1 MPDPF
6 MDTDHK
12 SPAGVIDTPSDGSL
26 ECGTALMKD
35 PHATKVTLENVARAA
50 GVSRATA
57 SRALTASPRVSD
69 DARRAVER
77 AARRLGYVPNQAGR
91 ALATG
96 RSDSVAL
103 VVFEPTT
110 LLFGDPFFPRL
121 IRGLNDVLAER
132 DLQLMLLA
140 PQTGADVDRLE
151 RYVAAG
157 HADGVL
163 LVSLPGT
170 HPLPGRL
177 AGRGIPVVIG
187 GRPSE
192 PERFSHVDVDNVSGA
207 AHAVAHLAAG
217 GRRAI
222 ATITGR
228 QDVPAGQDRLRG
240 YRQGLETAGLPLD
253 EGLVEAGDFTRDGGA
268 RAMRFL
274 LLKRPMLDA
283 VFVASDL
290 MAAGALQ
297 VLSEAGRR
305 VPEDVAIVGYDDDP
319 LAASLQPPLTSVRQP
334 IEEMGREM
342 ARLLMGAIHAADHP
356 PRKVLLTTRL
366 EVRLSSAP
374 ASPRLS
380 GVA

>member
-1 MPDPF
+1 
-6 MDTDHK
+6 
-12 SPAGVIDTPSDGSL
+12 
-26 ECGTALMKD
+26 MKE
-35 PHATKVTLENVARAA
+35 PHGTKVTLEKVAQAA

-57 SRALTASPRVSD
+57 SRALTSSPRVSD
-69 DARRAVER
+69 DARKAVER
-77 AARRLGYVPNQAGR
+77 AANRLGYVPNQAGR

-96 RSDSVAL
+96 RSDAVAL

-121 IRGLNDVLAER
+121 IRGLGDVLVER
-132 DLQLMLLA
+132 DMQLMLLA
-140 PQTGADVDRLE
+140 PQTVSDVDRLE

-163 LVSLPGT
+163 LVSLPGS

-192 PERFSHVDVDNVSGA
+192 PGRFSHVDVDNVAGA
-207 AHAVAHLAAG
+207 AHAVAHLIAG

-240 YRQGLETAGLPLD
+240 YRQGLEGAGLPID
-253 EGLVEAGDFTRDGGA
+253 EGLVEAGDFTREGGI

-274 LLKRPMLDA
+274 LLKRPKLDA

-297 VLSEAGRR
+297 VLAEAGRR
-305 VPEDVAIVGYDDDP
+305 VPEDVAVVGYDDDP
-319 LAASLQPPLTSVRQP
+319 LAAALQPPLSSVRQP

-342 ARLLMGAIHAADHP
+342 ARLLLGIMQVPDQS

-374 ASPRLS
+374 ASPRLTGG
-380 GVA
+380 GV

>member
-1 MPDPF
+1 MRNA
-6 MDTDHK
+6 H
-12 SPAGVIDTPSDGSL
+12 S
-26 ECGTALMKD
+26 
-35 PHATKVTLENVARAA
+35 TKVTLATVAQVA

-57 SRALTASPRVSD
+57 SRALTAHPRVSV

-77 AARRLGYVPNQAGR
+77 TAAKLGYVPNQAGR
-91 ALATG
+91 ALVTG
-96 RSDSVAL
+96 RSDAVAL
-103 VVFEPTT
+103 VIFEPTT
-110 LLFGDPFFPRL
+110 LLFGDPFIPRL
-121 IRGLNDVLAER
+121 LRGLGDVLAER

-140 PQTGADVDRLE
+140 PQTSSDVDRLE

-163 LVSLPGT
+163 LVSLPEA
-170 HPLPGRL
+170 HPLPERL
-177 AGRGIPVVIG
+177 TTRGIPVVIG

-192 PERFSHVDVDNVSGA
+192 PERFTHVDVDNVGGA
-207 AHAVAHLAAG
+207 THAVAHLAAG

-228 QDVPAGQDRLRG
+228 LDVPAGQDRLRG
-240 YRQGLETAGLPLD
+240 YRQGLERAGLPVD
-253 EGLVEAGDFTRDGGA
+253 EGLVQAGDFTRDGGA

-274 LLKRPMLDA
+274 LLQRSDLDA

-297 VLSEAGRR
+297 VLGEAGRR
-305 VPEDVAIVGYDDDP
+305 VPEDVAVVGYDDDP

-342 ARLLMGAIHAADHP
+342 ASLLMGAIQSPDQT

-366 EVRLSSAP
+366 EVRVSSAP
-374 ASPRLS
+374 ALPRS
-380 GVA
+380 GSAILTPSR